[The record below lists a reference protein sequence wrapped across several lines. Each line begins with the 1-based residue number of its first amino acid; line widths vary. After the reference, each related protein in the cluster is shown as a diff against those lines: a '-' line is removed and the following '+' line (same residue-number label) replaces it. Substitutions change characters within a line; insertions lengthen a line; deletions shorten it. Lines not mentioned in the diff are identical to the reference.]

1 VLYYIDAQSLKETG
15 MSVVKNGEFKPVY
28 ILNGRHGIAND
39 GFNLHTIGGQELG
52 EIRQKTVGIF
62 PRYDLYVGRQRVG
75 AIKKMAGVWR
85 EFIFVS
91 DLNWMIIGNL
101 LANQYHI
108 YHGVKSI
115 TTIAEAGTASN
126 TVFKLEI
133 DNPDNVPAGLLIAAI
148 LDRWRQVH
156 NANPLVRHDNV
167 GMSFGM

>member
-1 VLYYIDAQSLKETG
+1 MLYYIDAQSLKDAG
-15 MSVVKNGEFKPVY
+15 MSVVKDGDFKPVY

-39 GFNLHTIGGQELG
+39 GFNLHTIAGQELG
-52 EIRQKTVGIF
+52 EIRQKTVGLF
-62 PRYDLYVGRQRVG
+62 PRYDLFVNREKVGS
-75 AIKKMAGVWR
+75 IKKMAGVWR

-126 TVFKLEI
+126 TVFKLDI
-133 DNPDNVPAGLLIAAI
+133 PNAADVPAGLLLAAI

-156 NANPLVRHDNV
+156 NANPLAHHDNV
-167 GMSFGM
+167 GISFGM

>member
-1 VLYYIDAQSLKETG
+1 MLYYIDAQSLKDAG
-15 MSVVKNGEFKPVY
+15 MSVVKNGDFKPVY
-28 ILNGRHGIAND
+28 ILNGKHGLAND
-39 GFNLHTIGGQELG
+39 GFMLHNIAGDELG
-52 EIRQKTVGIF
+52 EIRQKTVGLF
-62 PRYDLYVGRQRVG
+62 PRYDLYVDRQRVG
-75 AIKKMAGVWR
+75 SVKKMAGVWR

-126 TVFKLEI
+126 TVFKLDI
-133 DNPDNVPAGLLIAAI
+133 PDQKDVVAGLLLAAI

-167 GMSFGM
+167 GISFGM

>member
-1 VLYYIDAQSLKETG
+1 MRYYIDAQSLKDAG
-15 MSVVKNGEFKPVY
+15 MSVVKNSDFKPVY
-28 ILNGRHGIAND
+28 ILNGRHGLAND
-39 GFNLHTIGGQELG
+39 GFMLHTIAGGELG
-52 EIRQKTVGIF
+52 EIRQKTVGLF
-62 PRYDLYVGRQRVG
+62 PRYDLYVARHKVG
-75 AIKKMAGVWR
+75 SVKKMAGVWR

-126 TVFKLEI
+126 TVFKLDIPHQE
-133 DNPDNVPAGLLIAAI
+133 DVVAGLLLAAI

-156 NANPLVRHDNV
+156 NANPLARHDDV
-167 GMSFGM
+167 GISFGM